1 MELGSASKDCRM
13 DKKQIA
19 ARIDRLLSKCT
30 GTDKAVNKAVGDAL
44 EISGEAVR
52 QWRKGDTFPRID
64 KLAPLV
70 EYLTRAKV
78 LASAQYILFGQ
89 PPSKLSNVDT
99 LERIVE
105 EGPELKLLRL
115 FRTSDEKGQDR
126 ILEVSEAIQM
136 ANPRASNVSSIKQS
150 KKRRS

>member
-1 MELGSASKDCRM
+1 M

-30 GTDKAVNKAVGDAL
+30 GTDKAVNKAVGESLD
-44 EISGEAVR
+44 ISGEAVR

-105 EGPELKLLRL
+105 EGPELELLRQ
-115 FRTSDEKGQDR
+115 FRTSNQIGQER
-126 ILEVSEAIQM
+126 ILEMSAAIQM
-136 ANPRASNVSSIKQS
+136 AYPRASNISSIKEP
-150 KKRRS
+150 KKRRN